1 MEFCEICSNMI
12 YVKSSGCPAK
22 VAGDKEK
29 EIIDYNNE
37 LIKYCRHCGFE
48 KKEETSKPIKVS
60 ETIYTEDDLFYNQH
74 INKYLRF
81 DPSLRRIVDD
91 DIKCDKCDIPDV
103 IIPIKYHPTE
113 MKYLY
118 VCNNCGNIFKDI
130 KKSVS

>member
-22 VAGDKEK
+22 TGGDKDK
-29 EIIDYNNE
+29 EINDYSNK

-48 KKEETSKPIKVS
+48 KEEETSKPIKVS
-60 ETIYTEDDLFYNQH
+60 ETVYTEDDLFYNQH

-91 DIKCDKCDIPDV
+91 DIKCDKCEKPDI
-103 IIPIKYHPTE
+103 IIPIKYHPTQ

-118 VCNNCGNIFKDI
+118 VCNNCGNIFKDMG
-130 KKSVS
+130 KKST